1 MTMMLGLYRR
11 FDMGNTYPRSVND
24 IEKHLTNISTR
35 IFGNRFMPDQ
45 TLYEYLI
52 EFLLVFVSPKDDDK
66 ITGRMQFHANANGY
80 LQYWIEPRMGL
91 RRFVFYD
98 KSKKNNTVK
107 VDEKA
112 YKELQEIL
120 NKKNINQEVIDG
132 IQDLLHGYAVVIK
145 KRSWCAQSLLPLCPE
160 MVFCDAMPN
169 EKYRKTLDWP
179 TNSNYDEI
187 DTKFDFNKRNF
198 LARGGEVYYLHLL
211 QALEKEVDKKNKLE
225 RLLMM
230 LMKENSKLSSICN
243 LIQSSWEASLE
254 LTKESL
260 YERMSL
266 SFIPEEAYLEC
277 GKFSVDELI
286 NFLSNELPS
295 INKIEILAK
304 GVMFQILRMLSW
316 RVDNYLQI
324 NRKSWIVDM
333 KGNSADTVK
342 KIAAKNYRNI
352 EEGFITALNKSA
364 REISVLE
371 NDYMKKIAKARQ
383 SSIDLF
389 RLKGKELQCIIPING
404 PFERFSLSEDIIKFL
419 VLALIPPKE
428 KVTLNTFL
436 GRMYEHYGIVIG
448 PKEYRKS
455 INDIDPK
462 ESRKSTNYIEHSLT
476 NAFVENLNAFQAFL
490 TAAGFLK
497 ELSDATSIV
506 INPYKNILEE

>member
-1 MTMMLGLYRR
+1 M
-11 FDMGNTYPRSVND
+11 
-24 IEKHLTNISTR
+24 
-35 IFGNRFMPDQ
+35 
-45 TLYEYLI
+45 
-52 EFLLVFVSPKDDDK
+52 
-66 ITGRMQFHANANGY
+66 
-80 LQYWIEPRMGL
+80 
-91 RRFVFYD
+91 
-98 KSKKNNTVK
+98 
-107 VDEKA
+107 
-112 YKELQEIL
+112 
-120 NKKNINQEVIDG
+120 
-132 IQDLLHGYAVVIK
+132 
-145 KRSWCAQSLLPLCPE
+145 
-160 MVFCDAMPN
+160 
-169 EKYRKTLDWP
+169 
-179 TNSNYDEI
+179 
-187 DTKFDFNKRNF
+187 
-198 LARGGEVYYLHLL
+198 
-211 QALEKEVDKKNKLE
+211 
-225 RLLMM
+225 
-230 LMKENSKLSSICN
+230 
-243 LIQSSWEASLE
+243 
-254 LTKESL
+254 
-260 YERMSL
+260 
-266 SFIPEEAYLEC
+266 
-277 GKFSVDELI
+277 DELI